1 MKKPLLYLL
10 EGIQWLKWGVL
21 VNESLLFGVRVRLM
35 LEIINGHADKSDNTD
50 AAENHG
56 FNCKDSQ
63 KHHQNRRDFHGFTST
78 LGRMSVWKYS
88 L

>member
-10 EGIQWLKWGVL
+10 EGIQWLKWGIS
-21 VNESLLFGVRVRLM
+21 VN
-35 LEIINGHADKSDNTD
+35 
-50 AAENHG
+50 
-56 FNCKDSQ
+56 
-63 KHHQNRRDFHGFTST
+63 DFYGFTST